1 MKLLLHDQSD
11 QHVPRAEDP
20 WPCRPVTADDIPA
33 LAQLVLDAY
42 AGTIDDEGETLDGAL
57 RAIQDTFAGTPT
69 SGRLLPMCSFF
80 IEEGG
85 RALACTL
92 VTVWHAQPLLAY
104 VMTYPAAQGRGMG
117 RYLICKSI
125 EALLAQGYH
134 ELTLFVTKGNLPAQ
148 HLYDT
153 LGFEPQ
159 WTIGS
164 AALNGT
170 RVYYEVA
177 GDDVAG
183 DGSPPLVLLHADL
196 TTSEMW
202 DAQWGPLARTHRTI
216 RYDLRGC
223 GWSRRPSGPFSP
235 REDLAQL
242 LGFLGVE
249 RAVLIGA
256 SIGGQVA
263 IDFTLEHPERVAALI
278 LIGAGVSGIE
288 PSTSMRERGD
298 EIEVLAAGGE
308 IARAVELALR
318 LWVDGAR
325 RSGEQ
330 VDPTVREW
338 VREMMTRNVA
348 RAAAQGQSQPLPL
361 EPPARTRLGE
371 VHVPTLVVVGERDL
385 SATLATAE
393 LLARS
398 IRGARKVV
406 IRGAAHLPSIEQPE
420 ILTRL
425 VVAFLR
431 SHGLSCL
438 SSHDV
443 HA

>member
-1 MKLLLHDQSD
+1 MSFERLRMKLQLHDKPD
-11 QHVPRAEDP
+11 QHVSWVEGP
-20 WPCRPVTADDIPA
+20 WPCRPVTTDDIPA

-42 AGTIDDEGETLDGAL
+42 AGTIDDEGETLDEAL
-57 RAIQDTFAGTPT
+57 QAMRDTFAGTST
-69 SGRLLPMCSFF
+69 WGKLLHTCSYV

-85 RALACTL
+85 QALACTL
-92 VTVWHAQPLLAY
+92 VTAWHTQPLLAY
-104 VMTYPAAQGRGMG
+104 VMTHPAAQRRGMG
-117 RYLICKSI
+117 RFLIRKSI
-125 EALLAQGYH
+125 EALLAQSYR

-153 LGFEPQ
+153 LGFEYQ
-159 WTIGS
+159 WTLGS
-164 AALNGT
+164 AVLNGT
-170 RVYYEVA
+170 RIYYEA
-177 GDDVAG
+177 AG
-183 DGSPPLVLLHADL
+183 DGPPLVLLHADL

-202 DAQWGPLARTHRTI
+202 DVQWEPLAHAYRAI

-223 GWSRRPSGPFSP
+223 GWSRRPPGPFSP

-288 PSTSMRERGD
+288 PSAFMRKCDE
-298 EIEVLAAGGE
+298 EIEALAARGE
-308 IARAVELALR
+308 IAQAVELALQ
-318 LWVDGAR
+318 LWVDGTR

-330 VDPTVREW
+330 VEPTMRER

-348 RAAAQGQSQPLPL
+348 RAATQEQSQPLPL
-361 EPPARTRLGE
+361 EPPARSRLGKVE
-371 VHVPTLVVVGERDL
+371 VPTLVVVGEQDL
-385 SATLATAE
+385 PETVATAD

-398 IRGARKVV
+398 IRGAQKVV
-406 IRGAAHLPSIEQPE
+406 MQGAAHLPSMEQPE
-420 ILTRL
+420 RFTRL
-425 VVAFLR
+425 VMAFLR
-431 SHGLSCL
+431 SHALS
-438 SSHDV
+438 
-443 HA
+443 